1 MFFENLEKAIKRKN
15 TNKAQVAKKINIA
28 KSNFKAWEEG
38 SSPKFETVIKIAEEL
53 DVSLDYLAYGEEKDS
68 RLEKL
73 YKKATKEEQKIIDII
88 LEKYEHQGES
98 SDYKIG

>member
-15 TNKAQVAKKINIA
+15 TNKAQIAKKLNIA
-28 KSNFKAWEEG
+28 KSNFRAWEGG

-73 YKKATKEEQKIIDII
+73 YKRATKDEQKIIDIM